1 MRPTISKLPPWEVT
15 RLEVDELALCPWRDG
30 DARAIAAAYQDD
42 PEIPRRTGFPYA
54 MTEAQARAYILERRH
69 GWNTGAKAAFGIF
82 DGHRQ
87 LLGSV
92 SLLAIDWTRREAEVG
107 FWLARKARG
116 RGVAVRALD
125 RIIRWAA
132 ELRLLRL
139 TATVE
144 LTNEASRRVLER
156 ARFVQERL
164 APENR
169 VLHGQSIHEYVYARR
184 LFE

>member
-1 MRPTISKLPPWEVT
+1 MSDDSKLPPWDVT
-15 RLEVDELALCPWRDG
+15 RLEVDGLVLCPWRNG

-42 PEIPRRTGFPYA
+42 PEIPRRTGFPHA
-54 MTEAQARAYILERRH
+54 MTEAQASAYILERRH

-82 DGHRQ
+82 DRHRQ

-92 SLLAIDWTRREAEVG
+92 SLLAIDWTRREGEVG
-107 FWLARKARG
+107 FWLARQARG
-116 RGVAVRALD
+116 CGVAGRALE
-125 RIIRWAA
+125 RIVCWAA

-144 LTNEASRRVLER
+144 VTNEASRRVLER
-156 ARFVQERL
+156 ARFVRERA

-169 VLHGQSIHEYVYARR
+169 VLHGQSIDEYVYARR